1 MVKLPTLGKGKP
13 NFVIDS
19 VTVNVNTEHSE
30 RVIRK
35 FFKNYFAITI
45 VLMATAALKI
55 EIF

>member
-1 MVKLPTLGKGKP
+1 MLGKGKP

-19 VTVNVNTEHSE
+19 VIVNVNTEHSE